1 MGGVTHTHTHTHMHA
16 EALWGAAQMPVGQL
30 LSLRQ
35 AMLHPCYSGEV
46 MVGGSDSRIA
56 SESQSLASPDLLPF
70 RRPTHDQSASD
81 RQRIGVDQD
90 GLDGHQHTLH
100 VSTTMPASHKTHE
113 RQGTLKEHFA
123 LNNMVT
129 SRSSMSYTSNYT
141 SNTRST
147 PRLSFL

>member
-1 MGGVTHTHTHTHMHA
+1 
-16 EALWGAAQMPVGQL
+16 
-30 LSLRQ
+30 
-35 AMLHPCYSGEV
+35 

-70 RRPTHDQSASD
+70 HRPTHDQSASD
-81 RQRIGVDQD
+81 THRIGVHQD

-100 VSTTMPASHKTHE
+100 VSTTMPASHKTQE
-113 RQGTLKEHFA
+113 QQGTSKEHFA

-129 SRSSMSYTSNYT
+129 SRSSMSYTSNT
-141 SNTRST
+141 PST